1 MTGLEGSPGDQEI
14 FSWWGGAEDIQK
26 IYENYIQK
34 IYESYIQSIFTF
46 VDSPG
51 DQEIFSWWG
60 GAENIYFLID
70 FQLEIRKVS

>member
-1 MTGLEGSPGDQEI
+1 MKTILKKSMKTI
-14 FSWWGGAEDIQK
+14 FKKIYENYIQK